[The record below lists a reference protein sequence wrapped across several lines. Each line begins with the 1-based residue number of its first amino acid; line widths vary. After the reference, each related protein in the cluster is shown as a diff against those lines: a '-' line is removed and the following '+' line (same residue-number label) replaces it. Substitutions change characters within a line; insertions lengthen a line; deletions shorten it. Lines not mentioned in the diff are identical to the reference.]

1 MIKKHIILYI
11 QILVLSLFSFNMTAQ
26 SEIIITNKN
35 SITFSSEEAREGARI
50 LKYFLDKAFAKPFD
64 DISAT
69 KNQNNNSGIV
79 LEISQTEDLKP
90 NEFIVKSD
98 SKSIYL
104 IAQNPKCLRYAVYT
118 LLEIW
123 EFRKFTSTETYI
135 PKVGQF
141 TFAVNSKKTYQPSF
155 DYRALFYPDCYDEAF
170 RDWHKLDWQV
180 DDFGIWG
187 HSFSVLVP
195 AKEYFKTNPKLFA
208 LYQGE
213 RNGESLC
220 MTNDTVVALVK
231 KKMSKIIAEKPD
243 AQFYS
248 VSQNDDVV
256 YCECA
261 ECSKLNQK
269 YGGPQ
274 GSFYYFLNKIAAHFP
289 KTKITTL
296 AYLHTFKP
304 PINLKIQP
312 NIYTIFCP
320 IELNRGKSI
329 SSDNNA
335 SFVKTLENWSKTAP
349 HLFLWDYTVQ
359 FSNYMSPFPNFEA
372 FQSNYKLFQKNKVK
386 GMFVQGYSDI
396 NGDFSEL
403 RQYILAKLLWNTAID
418 IESVT
423 ADFLRGFYGKA
434 APFVSDYLKLL
445 ADNQKKYNSYLDI
458 YSGPVQARNTFLNP
472 EAMDQY
478 DQLLDKAHSV
488 VENDSLL
495 KIRIEKLRLALEYV
509 YFEQSKFYGHDPHGM
524 FFVNDKDEKQV
535 KKGLTERVLNFA
547 KTCNNLGIY
556 ELSEGGLSPDNYY
569 KEWLEISKNTTSHL
583 GEGLKINFITAP
595 SSEFKGKGSYGLVD
609 GNKGF
614 KDFNINW
621 IGWYDANPEF
631 EIETNKLNFT
641 TLKLNF
647 LDDQRHWI
655 FTPKKIKVYGF
666 KDQKWKLL
674 HEQVCDKLTET
685 NEITTKSWEIVN
697 QSFSSFAKLKVLVET
712 QTEIPSWR
720 KRKNKK
726 PMVMMDEIELYKK

>member
-220 MTNDTVVALVK
+220 MTNDTVVELVK

-445 ADNQKKYNSYLDI
+445 TDNQKKYNSYLDI

-478 DQLLDKAHSV
+478 DQLLDKAHSA

-524 FFVNDKDEKQV
+524 FFVNDKNEKQV

-655 FTPKKIKVYGF
+655 FTPKKIKVYGL